1 MELLLVTPVT
11 LVQVV
16 QGQWRAFLRM
26 FAWPLALCLLA
37 QFAGSYMAQHRTWKA
52 MSAATAAPPPVAP
65 TNAVAPSLVV
75 TSTVSVNGSIATA
88 TISRA
93 GFHSPGQLAA
103 IGISL
108 AGSVVTVCNLAA
120 LVWFGMWMG
129 LTSKSTNMASFKTI
143 LFVQVIPWFA
153 ISFAAMIL
161 TQLVLLPKIISGNTA
176 AASNFMLLFPLITS
190 AVSTVLYL
198 TKDIFFIVWS
208 RRNLYSERGRL
219 AVLPLSHPLSTVPPQ
234 LPPAAPPFPPA
245 GVPEQ
250 VKTL

>member
-1 MELLLVTPVT
+1 
-11 LVQVV
+11 
-16 QGQWRAFLRM
+16 
-26 FAWPLALCLLA
+26 
-37 QFAGSYMAQHRTWKA
+37 
-52 MSAATAAPPPVAP
+52 
-65 TNAVAPSLVV
+65 
-75 TSTVSVNGSIATA
+75 
-88 TISRA
+88 
-93 GFHSPGQLAA
+93 
-103 IGISL
+103 
-108 AGSVVTVCNLAA
+108 
-120 LVWFGMWMG
+120 
-129 LTSKSTNMASFKTI
+129 MASFKTI

-198 TKDIFFIVWS
+198 AKDIFFIVWS

-245 GVPEQ
+245 GMPEQ